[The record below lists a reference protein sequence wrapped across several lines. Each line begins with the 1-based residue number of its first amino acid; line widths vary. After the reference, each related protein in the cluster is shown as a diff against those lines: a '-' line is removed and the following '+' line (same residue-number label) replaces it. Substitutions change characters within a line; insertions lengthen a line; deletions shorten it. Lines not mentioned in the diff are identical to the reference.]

1 MGFCISLIT
10 DGLSLRLFSLELST
24 MSQTSEISFYSVKQG
39 HFWPFAPRQ
48 LVEVI
53 FCPISS
59 FQLNL
64 ADNYYFQENLEMFTY
79 K

>member
-1 MGFCISLIT
+1 MGFCILLMT
-10 DGLSLRLFSLELST
+10 DGLSLRLLSLEL
-24 MSQTSEISFYSVKQG
+24 TSYVPNVRNKLLKQG
-39 HFWPFAPRQ
+39 YFWPFAQRE
-48 LVEVI
+48 LVRAI
-53 FCPISS
+53 FWLISP